1 MAAFRWIQM
10 VLLLILMLQFIAQT
24 ETQRTFLTVRDGN
37 EVTLPCGNRRDT
49 QDRSDETSWFFNN
62 KHKSETRKLVKLG
75 NSHRGMKTISDRL
88 SVTANGSLLLHKV
101 TEVDAGRYICQ
112 WTISGQCHDFVV
124 YLCVITIVEQ
134 ENPDNVALFC
144 SVVLYDY
151 CRHEVKWLY
160 EGKEEKPSDM
170 EIHQHSCSA
179 TVTFPTSHQKLDIY
193 PSLTCKVTN
202 SDTKA
207 VQLIPFSLQSS
218 EVTQSTPTAT
228 HHWTSAGSNKEVKQ
242 QGENERKTTKGI
254 EKTTNSAD
262 LTSSFPW
269 WYIFIPLCL
278 AMVLITVLVII
289 IWNKTKGNKTQTEGS
304 MVPQHKAATNQ
315 DLNPESSVGLAVPE
329 TSQNT
334 TEPENDLSYA
344 TINFKKSKKKTGKV
358 QETVIYSTVGT
369 SSSSAG
375 VSSDTD
381 CLYSTVNKK

>member
-10 VLLLILMLQFIAQT
+10 VLLLILMLQFKAQI
-24 ETQRTFLTVRDGN
+24 EMQRTFLTVRDGN

-49 QDRSDETSWFFNN
+49 HDESDETSWFFND
-62 KHKSETRKLVKLG
+62 KHSSEIRELVKLG
-75 NSHRGMKTISDRL
+75 NSHREMKTISDRL

-101 TEVDAGRYICQ
+101 TEVDVGQYTCR
-112 WTISGQCHDFVV
+112 WTISGQHHDFAV
-124 YLCVITIVEQ
+124 YLSVITIFFSLISLFSPVVEQ
-134 ENPDNVALFC
+134 EKPDKVALFC
-144 SVVLYDY
+144 SVVFHDDCL
-151 CRHEVKWLY
+151 HEVKWLY

-170 EIHQHSCSA
+170 EIYQHSCSA

-202 SDTKA
+202 SVTKA

-242 QGENERKTTKGI
+242 QG
-254 EKTTNSAD
+254 
-262 LTSSFPW
+262 FPW

-289 IWNKTKGNKTQTEGS
+289 IWNKTKGNKTQIEGS

-334 TEPENDLSYA
+334 PEPEDGLSYA

>member
-10 VLLLILMLQFIAQT
+10 VLLLILMLQFKAQI
-24 ETQRTFLTVRDGN
+24 EMQRTFLTVRDGN

-49 QDRSDETSWFFNN
+49 HDESDETSWFFND
-62 KHKSETRKLVKLG
+62 KHSSEIRELVKLG
-75 NSHRGMKTISDRL
+75 NSHREMKTISDRL

-101 TEVDAGRYICQ
+101 TEVDVGQYTCR
-112 WTISGQCHDFVV
+112 WTISGQHHDFAV
-124 YLCVITIVEQ
+124 YLSVITIVEQ
-134 ENPDNVALFC
+134 EKPDKVALFC
-144 SVVLYDY
+144 SVVFHDDCL
-151 CRHEVKWLY
+151 HEVKWLY

-170 EIHQHSCSA
+170 EIYQHSCSA

-202 SDTKA
+202 SVTKA

-242 QGENERKTTKGI
+242 QG
-254 EKTTNSAD
+254 
-262 LTSSFPW
+262 FPW

-289 IWNKTKGNKTQTEGS
+289 IWNKTKGNKTQIEGS

-334 TEPENDLSYA
+334 PEPEDGLSYA

>member
-10 VLLLILMLQFIAQT
+10 VLLLILMLQFKAQT
-24 ETQRTFLTVRDGN
+24 ETQQTFLTVRDGN

-49 QDRSDETSWFFNN
+49 HDKSDETIWFIND
-62 KHKSETRKLVKLG
+62 KHLSEIRTLIKLG
-75 NSHRGMKTISDRL
+75 NSHREMKTISDRL
-88 SVTANGSLLLHKV
+88 SVTANGSLLLHEV
-101 TEVDAGRYICQ
+101 TEDDAGRYTCR
-112 WTISGQCHDFVV
+112 WTISGQLHDFAV
-124 YLCVITIVEQ
+124 YLSVITIVEQ
-134 ENPDNVALFC
+134 EKPDKVALFC
-144 SVVLYDY
+144 SVIQYDH
-151 CRHEVKWLY
+151 CLHEVKWLY

-170 EIHQHSCSA
+170 KIYQHSCSA

-202 SDTKA
+202 SVTKA

-242 QGENERKTTKGI
+242 QGENQRKTTKGV

-269 WYIFIPLCL
+269 WYIFTPLCL

-289 IWNKTKGNKTQTEGS
+289 IWNKTKGNKTQIEGS
-304 MVPQHKAATNQ
+304 MVPQHKVATNQ

-334 TEPENDLSYA
+334 TEPEDDLSYA
-344 TINFKKSKKKTGKV
+344 TINFKKSKKETGKV